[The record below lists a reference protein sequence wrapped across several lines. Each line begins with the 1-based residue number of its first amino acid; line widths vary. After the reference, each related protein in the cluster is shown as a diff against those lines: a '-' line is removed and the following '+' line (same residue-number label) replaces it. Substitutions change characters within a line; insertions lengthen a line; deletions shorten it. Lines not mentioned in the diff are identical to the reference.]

1 MQMIYP
7 AVFNLNEAGDVPLV
21 GSAAKAPIRPM
32 EAYLFVPQKMIITVE
47 RALNSKEIG
56 HIF

>member
-1 MQMIYP
+1 M
-7 AVFNLNEAGDVPLV
+7 FNLNEAGDVPLV